1 MNSFEKL
8 LDTVRK
14 SNPDLIS
21 EQAAQDWIN
30 QYNAYETNLRDT
42 SFADGKAAGFE
53 EGYREGTEKGD
64 AICKQKMDELLAQC
78 DEEAT
83 AKLEAIINTLC
94 EDHANKLNEVY
105 MSCCNNMV
113 PMEDVQAMDQDHADK
128 FMTAM
133 EAVDKAHAK
142 KMQMVYES
150 VKKKANAECKAKLDE
165 ATNKYEGI
173 IKESKDEL
181 EKVKK
186 ELSDEKERKIGLLTE
201 SVNKYLNYALANA
214 IPTKKLVS
222 EAKFTASQKAL
233 EKITSICKINQIVQ
247 ESKDGIFQDYENKIK
262 DAQNEQNK
270 LMMENAEL
278 KDTLAKKEAKLLL
291 ESKITKCTPDEARF
305 LRTYFNN
312 AKSPKIIE
320 EQIEDARA
328 AYSRIK
334 KEKRAEVVNKVKE
347 NNPVV
352 NKASELVTENKN
364 TKKNE
369 PAKKVVTESAQ
380 QQRSV
385 IDIYAEYLKT
395 PKGN

>member
-1 MNSFEKL
+1 
-8 LDTVRK
+8 
-14 SNPDLIS
+14 
-21 EQAAQDWIN
+21 
-30 QYNAYETNLRDT
+30 
-42 SFADGKAAGFE
+42 
-53 EGYREGTEKGD
+53 
-64 AICKQKMDELLAQC
+64 
-78 DEEAT
+78 
-83 AKLEAIINTLC
+83 
-94 EDHANKLNEVY
+94 
-105 MSCCNNMV
+105 
-113 PMEDVQAMDQDHADK
+113 
-128 FMTAM
+128 
-133 EAVDKAHAK
+133 
-142 KMQMVYES
+142 
-150 VKKKANAECKAKLDE
+150 
-165 ATNKYEGI
+165 
-173 IKESKDEL
+173 
-181 EKVKK
+181 
-186 ELSDEKERKIGLLTE
+186 
-201 SVNKYLNYALANA
+201 
-214 IPTKKLVS
+214 
-222 EAKFTASQKAL
+222 
-233 EKITSICKINQIVQ
+233 
-247 ESKDGIFQDYENKIK
+247 
-262 DAQNEQNK
+262 
-270 LMMENAEL
+270 MMENAEL

>member
-105 MSCCNNMV
+105 KSCCNNMV
-113 PMEDVQAMDQDHADK
+113 PLADVQAMDQDHADK

-186 ELSDEKERKIGLLTE
+186 ELSDEKERKIELLTE
-201 SVNKYLNYALANA
+201 SVHKYLNYALANA
-214 IPTKKLVS
+214 IPAKKLVS

-262 DAQNEQNK
+262 EAQNEQNK

-278 KDTLAKKEAKLLL
+278 KDTLSKKEAKLLL

-369 PAKKVVTESAQ
+369 PEKKVVTESAQ

-395 PKGN
+395 PKGK